1 MHGKQRLKYKISTY
15 ADYLSMREGD
25 YIFFFTDR
33 KIYGVGKL
41 TNLVNDCKYWLFD
54 GANIA
59 KPFSDILKFFQIRYI
74 LKFS

>member
-1 MHGKQRLKYKISTY
+1 
-15 ADYLSMREGD
+15 MREGD
-25 YIFFFTDR
+25 YVFFFTDR

-74 LKFS
+74 LKFFQIRY